1 MGAFDSHLHFQPG
14 SSGEFWK
21 AFFSK
26 DSFHGTDRELR
37 TFIGEAFNDIACGE
51 LVGTVGFDFF
61 SGSGVNAV
69 SGGETFGDRFG
80 EIQFSRSEEVAKQAD
95 VLGGIMES
103 LGDDVG
109 RETVDKGG
117 AEGLITTLPV
127 RDGMDKKGSILHER
141 CYTI

>member
-1 MGAFDSHLHFQPG
+1 MGA
-14 SSGEFWK
+14 
-21 AFFSK
+21 
-26 DSFHGTDRELR
+26 
-37 TFIGEAFNDIACGE
+37 
-51 LVGTVGFDFF
+51 VGFDFF

-95 VLGGIMES
+95 VLGRIMES

-117 AEGLITTLPV
+117 AEGLITTLLV
-127 RDGMDKKGSILHER
+127 RDGMDKKGSIFHER

>member
-1 MGAFDSHLHFQPG
+1 MGP
-14 SSGEFWK
+14 
-21 AFFSK
+21 
-26 DSFHGTDRELR
+26 
-37 TFIGEAFNDIACGE
+37 
-51 LVGTVGFDFF
+51 VGFYFF
-61 SGSGVNAV
+61 SGRGVNAM
-69 SGGETFGDRFG
+69 SAGETFGDRFG

-103 LGDDVG
+103 LRDDVG

-141 CYTI
+141 YYTI

>member
-1 MGAFDSHLHFQPG
+1 VGA
-14 SSGEFWK
+14 
-21 AFFSK
+21 
-26 DSFHGTDRELR
+26 
-37 TFIGEAFNDIACGE
+37 
-51 LVGTVGFDFF
+51 VGFDFF

-80 EIQFSRSEEVAKQAD
+80 EIQFPRREEVAKQAD

-103 LGDDVG
+103 LGNDMG

-117 AEGLITTLPV
+117 TEGLITALPV
-127 RDGMDKKGSILHER
+127 WDGMDKKGSILHDR

>member
-1 MGAFDSHLHFQPG
+1 M
-14 SSGEFWK
+14 
-21 AFFSK
+21 
-26 DSFHGTDRELR
+26 
-37 TFIGEAFNDIACGE
+37 
-51 LVGTVGFDFF
+51 
-61 SGSGVNAV
+61 
-69 SGGETFGDRFG
+69 SGGETFGDRLG

-117 AEGLITTLPV
+117 TEGLVTTLPV